1 MSTVLLLEDCDAMR
15 TLFEEIFRE
24 SGHELLVATSVS
36 EAWELT
42 ARHDPEVAFIDV
54 MLDGREQG
62 LGFCRG
68 LQARSAGKAP
78 YPVRVVISGRT
89 SPQDVTAARHAGADG
104 YLLKPF
110 SPLQVMALMDG
121 VAAWRISERGRPH
134 HLWPYG

>member
-1 MSTVLLLEDCDAMR
+1 MR
-15 TLFEEIFRE
+15 TLFQEIFRE
-24 SGHELLVATSVS
+24 SGYELLVATSVS

-62 LGFCRG
+62 LGFCRD

-89 SPQDVTAARHAGADG
+89 SPQDVIAARRAGADG

-110 SPLQVMALMDG
+110 SPLQVFALMDG
-121 VAAWRISERGRPH
+121 VAAWRFSAKGRPQ